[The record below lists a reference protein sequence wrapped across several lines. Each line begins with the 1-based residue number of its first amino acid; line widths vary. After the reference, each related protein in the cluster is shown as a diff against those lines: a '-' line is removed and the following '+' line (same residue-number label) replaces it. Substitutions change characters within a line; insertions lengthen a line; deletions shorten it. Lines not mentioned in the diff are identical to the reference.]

1 MKQEKTFTIAGILFV
16 LISGTLLHFVY
27 GWTNHNVIA
36 GFFAPVNES
45 VWEHMKLLFFP
56 MLLYSTGMAILLK
69 ERRPCIVSA
78 LCSGLLAGTFCIPLF
93 YYAYTSITGDSI
105 LPVDIA
111 LFALSTLIA
120 FFIAF
125 QLAQSCIMSLIPYF
139 YVRSHA
145 RFSCALSCLR
155 IIRPHALSFLRHN
168 ALTGQR
174 GSLSSAIVFSVP
186 AIHALAEPPDLL
198 CFPPYTRHGII
209 KLQYQNETK

>member
-36 GFFAPVNES
+36 GCFAPVNDS
-45 VWEHMKLLFFP
+45 VWEHRQLLFFP
-56 MLLYSTGMAILLK
+56 MRLYASGMAILLK
-69 ERRPCIVSA
+69 ERRPCILSA

-105 LPVDIA
+105 LLVDIA

-125 QLAQSCIMSLIPYF
+125 QLAQSCIMKPYT
-139 YVRSHA
+139 VLL
-145 RFSCALSCLR
+145 CALTC
-155 IIRPHALSFLRHN
+155 ALFLCF
-168 ALTGQR
+168 
-174 GSLSSAIVFSVP
+174 IVFTYHPP
-186 AIHALAEPPDLL
+186 ACALFSAP
-198 CFPPYTRHGII
+198 
-209 KLQYQNETK
+209 